1 MCARR
6 VEIVWQ
12 EERETLFGLY
22 KQEPDPEI
30 RIRLHALWLL
40 RQGDTVAEVV
50 KALGVHERS
59 VRRWIA
65 WYRAGGVAEVSRR
78 RRSSRQGRAPWLTPE
93 QEEQLKAKAAEGA
106 FRTIHDAVGWVR
118 ATFGVEYTYWGMRS
132 LFERLKI
139 KRKVPRPR
147 AVKAD
152 PEAQEAWKKGG
163 SKPLCERIGEHRN
176 SG

>member
-6 VEIVWQ
+6 MEILWQ
-12 EERETLFGLY
+12 EDTETLFRLY

-30 RIRLHALWLL
+30 RPRLHALWLL
-40 RQGDTVAEVV
+40 RQGYTAAEVV
-50 KALGVHERS
+50 KVLGVHERS

-65 WYRAGGVAEVSRR
+65 WYRAGGVAEVRR
-78 RRSSRQGRAPWLTPE
+78 RRRGGRQGRAPRLTPE
-93 QEEQLKAKAAEGA
+93 QQAQLKAKAAEGA
-106 FRTIHDAVGWVR
+106 FRTIHDAVRWVR

-139 KRKVPRPR
+139 QRKVPRPR

-152 PEAQEAWKKGG
+152 PKAQEAWKKGG
-163 SKPLCERIGEHRN
+163 SRPL
-176 SG
+176 SGHMG